1 MTTTTNLNLK
11 KPDADDFYNVED
23 MNDNSDVLDTEV
35 SKRAVGEGLTFS
47 IHNGCL
53 RVSYDDGE

>member
-23 MNDNSDVLDTEV
+23 MNDNSDILDTEV
-35 SKRAVGEGLTFS
+35 SKRAVGEGLTLS